1 MDMQAE
7 TVGSLIDGLFDLREE
22 RRELA
27 AAERMVKS
35 RYEALEAR
43 LMAALDG
50 QDMTQARGGK
60 ATATVSED
68 DYATVV
74 DWDRLYQ
81 YVAQNQA
88 FHLLQRRVNNAPW
101 KELCALNG
109 QPVPGTD
116 IFRKRTIALRRI

>member
-1 MDMQAE
+1 MQTE

-27 AAERMVKS
+27 ATDRILKT
-35 RYEALEAR
+35 RYESLETR

-50 QDMTQARGGK
+50 QEMTQARGGK
-60 ATATVSED
+60 ATATVCED

-88 FHLLQRRVNNAPW
+88 FHLLQRRINNAPW
-101 KELCALNG
+101 KEFCALNG